1 VTGYPFD
8 PSDLAPDETA
18 DDFARLEA
26 SLFGD
31 EPLSRLKRTEYVVPR
46 TVDRYFDGTTE
57 RFDVTFEYVKT
68 GGLSTVGLD
77 EENARNLAQFIMDA
91 FDTRDT
97 AFTHVDPEPAVWD
110 DVA

>member
-18 DDFARLEA
+18 DDFARQEA
-26 SLFGD
+26 NSFGD
-31 EPLSRLKRTEYVVPR
+31 EPPSRLKRTEYVMPR

-57 RFDVTFEYVKT
+57 RFDITFEYVKS

-77 EENARNLAQFIMDA
+77 EENARNLSQFIMDA

-97 AFTHVDPEPAVWD
+97 AFTHVEPEPSVWD